1 MQPPER
7 SGDYTSETRI
17 SDRQRWAVLSRD
29 DDCDSRFHEMM
40 VVWPDGSG
48 RTVRILFW
56 RGRGKDFDE
65 KDRFVLELLRPHLM
79 AAFAAPQRLADQVAH
94 LTPHQRVILR
104 FVADGCTNA
113 QIGRRMNLAEGT
125 IRARLNRIYQR
136 LEVPSRTAA
145 ATAYLADQALR
156 RPS

>member
-1 MQPPER
+1 M
-7 SGDYTSETRI
+7 
-17 SDRQRWAVLSRD
+17 
-29 DDCDSRFHEMM
+29 
-40 VVWPDGSG
+40 
-48 RTVRILFW
+48 
-56 RGRGKDFDE
+56 
-65 KDRFVLELLRPHLM
+65 
-79 AAFAAPQRLADQVAH
+79 
-94 LTPHQRVILR
+94 ILR